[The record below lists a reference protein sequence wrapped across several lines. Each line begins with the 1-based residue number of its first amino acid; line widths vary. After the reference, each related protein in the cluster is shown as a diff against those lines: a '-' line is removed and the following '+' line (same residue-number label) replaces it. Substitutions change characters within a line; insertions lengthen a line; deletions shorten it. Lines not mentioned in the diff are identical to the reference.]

1 MSYGYGGYSGFGY
14 NNYGY
19 GGPLARDVN
28 HDGLIT
34 KADFVQGAA
43 MRGWGYEGTQ
53 VAAAAF
59 NSYDRNH
66 NGYLDRQDA
75 NSAYGYLHRLYS

>member
-14 NNYGY
+14 NNYG
-19 GGPLARDVN
+19 GPLARDVN

-34 KADFVQGAA
+34 QNDFVQGAS
-43 MRGWGYEGTQ
+43 MRGWGYDGTQ

-59 NSYDRNH
+59 NTYDRNH
-66 NGYLDRQDA
+66 NGYLDVQDA
-75 NSAYGYLHRLYS
+75 NRAYGSLHRLYS